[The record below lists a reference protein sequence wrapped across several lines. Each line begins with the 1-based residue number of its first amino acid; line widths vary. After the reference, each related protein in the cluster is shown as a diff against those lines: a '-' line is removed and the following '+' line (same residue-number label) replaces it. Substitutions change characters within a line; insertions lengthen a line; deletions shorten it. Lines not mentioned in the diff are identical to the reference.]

1 MWTTMAGGS
10 RESSAVSHAP
20 RAAAWSFITT
30 TGKEVQWH
38 ESKNTSALILLL
50 SNKRP
55 YQVHVGL
62 LPYAGTGK
70 TGAGSVSLYAA
81 RSCKKCSDRYTDVLS
96 VKQIIAT
103 LE

>member
-10 RESSAVSHAP
+10 RESSTVSHAP

-55 YQVHVGL
+55 YQVYM
-62 LPYAGTGK
+62 YAGIPVK
-70 TGAGSVSLYAA
+70 LVQAVYLCMQLDRA
-81 RSCKKCSDRYTDVLS
+81 RSAAIY
-96 VKQIIAT
+96 IPMY
-103 LE
+103 